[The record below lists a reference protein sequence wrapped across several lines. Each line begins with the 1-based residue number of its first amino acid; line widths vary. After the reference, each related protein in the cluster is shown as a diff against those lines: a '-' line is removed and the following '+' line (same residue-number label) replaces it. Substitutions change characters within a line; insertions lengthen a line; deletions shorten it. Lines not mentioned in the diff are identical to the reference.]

1 MNSKNKSTIKK
12 LYDYT
17 WGLGIEHE
25 MHIFHK
31 PKESSKNIVD
41 YTLFDSYS
49 AVQRILEDKENSL
62 LDISYDDYE
71 FLKNNVPFETSGR
84 RCNDKWVIKTV
95 PVKMPEFITNKPFCS
110 LRTKND
116 IKRMTKTIIFEKER
130 FYNLL
135 MLDKNTKKLVKKYG
149 ALAEY
154 PYGMTRY
161 LKCPLNDHDGKYIFE
176 KNSDKKPLLVPE
188 YNGSYHITFTLPY
201 KENIKK
207 NIFIK
212 MHQNFCNQLQWL
224 EPLLLTSYFT
234 GDEYAPGSLDKRV
247 RGSFRVMIIGWGNF
261 AGTDVRLLKEGI
273 GRYAKTP
280 TYWREGLKFID
291 VDKLKPCYKPSPMAL
306 KEGATSSLSSDFRT
320 FGSTDPLRPM
330 HRESG
335 IGMTVPN
342 GVEFRIFDHFSD
354 KYIDHL
360 LMLIS
365 LVAENS
371 RVTETKGY
379 VYENDVW
386 IDALHTIMKDGYKA
400 KLSKKYI
407 DLLRKKLGLKI
418 NTKSIVAFDIFK
430 KIYKEL
436 WEKNIDGIWTKI
448 FHCNKIPLYDDYIIP
463 EINKK
468 GWQFAFMNMA
478 NNDKN
483 IMNNFNKLSDYINK
497 NKIVSYKDF
506 SLKVIDLF
514 GANWANDIED
524 IAYLYETSFN
534 YKNIFNEIN
543 IKLIK
548 NIDDTLSKIEIINPI
563 KKIENFND
571 FIIDHFSEDL
581 IKNKRRSEE

>member
-1 MNSKNKSTIKK
+1 MTSIKK

-31 PKESSKNIVD
+31 PKKSSKNIVD

-110 LRTKND
+110 LKNGSD
-116 IKRMTKTIIFEKER
+116 VKRMTKTIVFEKER

-135 MLDKNTKKLVKKYG
+135 MHDKNTQKLVKKYG
-149 ALAEY
+149 ILSEY
-154 PYGMTRY
+154 PFGMTRY
-161 LKCPLNDHDGKYIFE
+161 LKCPSYDEYGKYTFE
-176 KNSDKKPLLVPE
+176 KNSKGKPILLPE

-207 NIFIK
+207 NLFIK

-224 EPLLLTSYFT
+224 EPLLLTSYFS

-280 TYWREGLKFID
+280 TYWRKGLEFID

-306 KEGATSSLSSDFRT
+306 KEGAISSLSSDFRT

-335 IGMTVPN
+335 VGMTVPN

-354 KYIDHL
+354 KYIDNL
-360 LMLIS
+360 LILIS

-379 VYENDVW
+379 VYENPIW
-386 IDALHTIMKDGYKA
+386 IEALHTIMKDGYKA
-400 KLSKKYI
+400 QLSKKYI

-430 KIYKEL
+430 KIYQEL
-436 WEKNIDGIWTKI
+436 WKKNIDGDWSKI
-448 FHCNKIPLYDDYIIP
+448 FHCNKMPLYDDYIIP

-468 GWQFAFMNMA
+468 SWQFGFMTNA
-478 NNDKN
+478 NTHKI
-483 IMNNFNKLSDYINK
+483 IMNNFNKLIEYLNRNILL
-497 NKIVSYKDF
+497 SYSEF
-506 SLKVIDLF
+506 HNKVIELF
-514 GANWANDIED
+514 GSNWENDVED
-524 IAYLYETSFN
+524 IAYL
-534 YKNIFNEIN
+534 IN
-543 IKLIK
+543 TLFYDKVKLIK
-548 NIDDTLSKIEIINPI
+548 NINGTISKIEIINSI
-563 KKIENFND
+563 NKLKNFNN
-571 FIIDHFSEDL
+571 FIIEYFGEDL
-581 IKNKRRSEE
+581 IRNKLRSEE

>member
-1 MNSKNKSTIKK
+1 MNSIKE

-31 PKESSKNIVD
+31 PKKSLKNIVD

-62 LDISYDDYE
+62 LNISYDDYE

-116 IKRMTKTIIFEKER
+116 IKRMTKTIVYEKER

-135 MLDKNTKKLVKKYG
+135 MKDKNTQKLVKKYG
-149 ALAEY
+149 SLSEY
-154 PYGMTRY
+154 PFGMTRY
-161 LKCPLNDHDGKYIFE
+161 LKCPYSDEYGKYTFE
-176 KNSDKKPLLVPE
+176 KNSSGKPILVPE
-188 YNGSYHITFTLPY
+188 YNGSYHITYTLPY

-207 NIFIK
+207 NVFIK

-224 EPLLLTSYFT
+224 EPLLLTSYFS

-280 TYWREGLKFID
+280 TYWRKGLNFID

-335 IGMTVPN
+335 VGMTVPN

-360 LMLIS
+360 LILIS

-371 RVTETKGY
+371 RVTMTKGY
-379 VYENDVW
+379 VYENAIW
-386 IDALHTIMKDGYKA
+386 IEALHCIMKDGYKA
-400 KLSKKYI
+400 KLSNKYV

-430 KIYKEL
+430 TIYKEL
-436 WEKNIDGIWTKI
+436 WKKNINGNWSKI
-448 FHCNKIPLYDDYIIP
+448 FHCNEIPLYDDYIIP
-463 EINKK
+463 EVNKK
-468 GWQFAFMNMA
+468 SWQFGFMTMA
-478 NNDKN
+478 NNDKS
-483 IMNNFNKLSDYINK
+483 IMNNFNKLTDYLNK
-497 NKIVSYKDF
+497 NKVLNMKEYHK
-506 SLKVIDLF
+506 KVIELF
-514 GANWANDIED
+514 GSNWECDVED
-524 IAYLYETSFN
+524 IAYLYDSLFIDEV
-534 YKNIFNEIN
+534 
-543 IKLIK
+543 KLI
-548 NIDDTLSKIEIINPI
+548 NNDYGLITSIEILKTLP
-563 KKIENFND
+563 KLKNFNS
-571 FIIDHFSEDL
+571 FIINYFGEDL
-581 IKNKRRSEE
+581 IRNKFRSE

>member
-1 MNSKNKSTIKK
+1 MKKSIKK

-31 PKESSKNIVD
+31 PEASSKNIVD

-71 FLKNNVPFETSGR
+71 FLKNKVPFETSGR

-110 LRTKND
+110 LKNEND
-116 IKRMTKTIIFEKER
+116 IKRMTKIIVFEKER

-135 MLDKNTKKLVKKYG
+135 MLDKTTQKLVKNYG
-149 ALAEY
+149 ELSEY

-161 LKCPLNDHDGKYIFE
+161 LKCPLTDNNGKYIFE
-176 KNSDKKPLLVPE
+176 KNSDKKPVLLPE

-201 KENIKK
+201 KESIKK
-207 NIFIK
+207 SVFIK

-280 TYWREGLKFID
+280 TYWRKGLKFID

-335 IGMTVPN
+335 VGMTVPN

-360 LMLIS
+360 LIFIS

-379 VYENDVW
+379 VYENSIW
-386 IDALHTIMKDGYKA
+386 IEALHNIMKNGYKA

-407 DLLRKKLGLKI
+407 NLLRNKLGLKI
-418 NTKSIVAFDIFK
+418 NTKSIIAFDIFK
-430 KIYKEL
+430 KIYQEL
-436 WEKNIDGIWTKI
+436 WDKNIDGEWSKI
-448 FHCNKIPLYDDYIIP
+448 FHCNKVPYYQDYIIP

-468 GWQFAFMNMA
+468 GWQFAFMTMA
-478 NNDKN
+478 NNDKT
-483 IMNNFNKLSDYINK
+483 IMNNFNNLLNYLNK
-497 NKIVSYKDF
+497 NKITSYENF
-506 SLKVIDLF
+506 SLKVIELF
-514 GANWANDIED
+514 GANWEYDIED
-524 IAYLYETSFN
+524 IAYLYETTFN
-534 YKNIFNEIN
+534 YNAIFNEIN

-548 NIDDTLSKIEIINPI
+548 NIDGTLSKIKIINPI
-563 KKIENFND
+563 RKIKDFNN
-571 FIIDHFSEDL
+571 FIIDHFGDHL
-581 IKNKRRSEE
+581 IKNIIRSEE

>member
-1 MNSKNKSTIKK
+1 MKKSIKN

-71 FLKNNVPFETSGR
+71 FLKNKVPFETSGR

-110 LRTKND
+110 LRNSSD
-116 IKRMTKTIIFEKER
+116 LKRMTKTIVFEKER

-135 MLDKNTKKLVKKYG
+135 MLDKNTQKLVKNYG
-149 ALAEY
+149 ELVEY

-161 LKCPLNDHDGKYIFE
+161 LKCPLDDDNGKYIFE
-176 KNSDKKPLLVPE
+176 KNSNKKPILVPE

-335 IGMTVPN
+335 VGMTVPN

-360 LMLIS
+360 LILIS

-379 VYENDVW
+379 VYENAVW
-386 IDALHTIMKDGYKA
+386 IEALHTIMKDGYKA
-400 KLSKKYI
+400 QLSKKYI
-407 DLLRKKLGLKI
+407 NLLRSKLGLKI
-418 NTKSIVAFDIFK
+418 NTQSIVAFDIFK

-436 WEKNIDGIWTKI
+436 WEKNIDGEWSKI
-448 FHCNKIPLYDDYIIP
+448 FHCNKIPNYDDYIIP

-468 GWQFAFMNMA
+468 GWQFAFMTMA
-478 NNDKN
+478 NRDKN
-483 IMNNFNKLSDYINK
+483 IMNNFNKLTDYLNK
-497 NKIVSYKDF
+497 NKITSYQDF
-506 SLKVIDLF
+506 SLKVIELF
-514 GANWANDIED
+514 GSNWKNDTED
-524 IAYLYETSFN
+524 IAYLYETAFN

-548 NIDDTLSKIEIINPI
+548 NIDGTLSKIEIINPI
-563 KKIENFND
+563 KKVKDFNN
-571 FIIDHFSEDL
+571 FIIDHFGDY
-581 IKNKRRSEE
+581 IFIQNKRRSEE